1 MRIGTLLIIE
11 DAYDRLKPS
20 GEMFAFPMVSVVDGP
35 IAAKANGISDKT
47 ASVKTTPA
55 AINMASNARDAM

>member
-1 MRIGTLLIIE
+1 
-11 DAYDRLKPS
+11 
-20 GEMFAFPMVSVVDGP
+20 MFAFPMVSVVDGP
-35 IAAKANGISDKT
+35 IAAKADGISDKT